1 MTNIFNSATDASPI
15 DTTAIV
21 EKYNGDQTKIVNALA
36 HSQAHIAR
44 LEAEAREREQK
55 IASSMTLEQAIAEI
69 KAGITVPPSTTN
81 QTPVT
86 QSNVLDDNTLNQ
98 KVEELLNKKSKADRD
113 TAAQTLVRN
122 TLLEKFQTAEKA
134 TEEMNK
140 KANEL
145 GMSADEFEALAIR
158 SPKAVFQMLGIDGN
172 KQVVNTAPNRS
183 TVNVPARQAS
193 NPNQQ
198 TDGLSKYTAVLRE
211 PKGYEKY
218 MSKDTQIKIMAEA
231 MANPAAFGI
240 NV

>member
-1 MTNIFNSATDASPI
+1 MTNIFNSATDATSI

-21 EKYNGDQTKIVNALA
+21 EKYNGDQAKIVNALA

-44 LEAEAREREQK
+44 LEAEAKEREQK
-55 IASSMTLEQAIAEI
+55 LAGSLTLEQAIAEI

-98 KVEELLNKKSKADRD
+98 KVEELLNKRTKADRD
-113 TAAQTLVRN
+113 SAAQELVRN

-134 TEEMNK
+134 TAEMNR
-140 KANEL
+140 KAAEL
-145 GMSADEFEALAIR
+145 GMSTEEFEALAIR

-172 KQVVNTAPNRS
+172 KQIVNTAPNRS
-183 TVNVPARQAS
+183 SVNVPARQAS
-193 NPNQQ
+193 NPSTPGNEL
-198 TDGLSKYTAVLRE
+198 GKYTAILRE